1 MLLNAAMTAVKG
13 KKRGRKSYW
22 PQAEGFVSI
31 GVRIP
36 RSVHTI
42 LSNRAKTNFRSM
54 NAELIRILAKE
65 FEMNIP
71 QPE

>member
-1 MLLNAAMTAVKG
+1 MPSMASAKP

-22 PQAEGFVSI
+22 PQAEGFISI

-36 RSVHTI
+36 RSVHAI
-42 LSNRAKTNFRSM
+42 LSKRAKTNFRSM

-71 QPE
+71 QPD